1 LLQLQTFMENNKWL
15 IAPEDEKIVES
26 LISSLSDVATNA
38 ALTKNDTVLQQAKQE
53 ILLILSADSSVTE
66 KLNNL
71 FAQLD
76 QTSSKDER
84 KQLLQQIMNIA
95 LDEKKKWNIDDGSL
109 QIIKSDICSLLKY
122 YEIPSK
128 LCGTTVNDNVP
139 VTDSGSLASK
149 IVKIILIVLVIV
161 IVLFV
166 ILVVVF
172 IIKAKKRREEK
183 TVESEK

>member
-1 LLQLQTFMENNKWL
+1 M
-15 IAPEDEKIVES
+15 
-26 LISSLSDVATNA
+26 ATNA

-95 LDEKKKWNIDDGSL
+95 LDEKKK
-109 QIIKSDICSLLKY
+109 
-122 YEIPSK
+122 
-128 LCGTTVNDNVP
+128 
-139 VTDSGSLASK
+139 
-149 IVKIILIVLVIV
+149 
-161 IVLFV
+161 
-166 ILVVVF
+166 
-172 IIKAKKRREEK
+172 
-183 TVESEK
+183 